1 MKAMKLSVWLAA
13 AAIAISGVAQAGNR
27 DRSGQA
33 GANELMVNPWA
44 RTNGLMGMNTAFIQG
59 VEAMKSN
66 IGGLAFVEGTEV
78 GVSYSLFLRGSNVSV
93 SNLSLAQKLGD
104 VGVLGVNIQAM
115 GFGEIEIKDF
125 NHPGGGLGTFK
136 PQFFNLQ
143 VGFAKTFSRSIHA
156 GVGATF
162 VSEQISNISA
172 SGAAFEA
179 GIQYQTGARDNF
191 HFGVTLRNVGTNMKF
206 SGEGFALDVQAPESE
221 LYQQT
226 RNIPSA
232 SFQMPTYLHFSAA
245 YDFYLD
251 ENRLK
256 NANDKPK
263 HRLTA
268 MAGFT
273 SNSFSNDFIGGG
285 LEYSFR
291 EMFMLRG
298 AYRYE
303 KNINDAEQSGT
314 FYSGIG
320 AGATVRTTLG
330 KDGPDLAID
339 YGFTPTIRPAN
350 GVHTFSLRFSA
361 FGKKAK
367 PAGDEE

>member
-1 MKAMKLSVWLAA
+1 MKLSVWLAA
-13 AAIAISGVAQAGNR
+13 GAIAISGVAQAGNR

-33 GANELMVNPWA
+33 GATELLVNPWA
-44 RTNGLMGMNTAFIQG
+44 RTNGLMGMNTSFIQG

-78 GVSYSLFLRGSNVSV
+78 GLAYTLFLRGSEVSV
-93 SNLSLAQKLGD
+93 SNLALAQKLGD
-104 VGVLGVNIQAM
+104 LGVLGVNIQAM
-115 GFGEIEIKDF
+115 GFGEIERTDYF
-125 NHPGGGLGTFK
+125 NPGGGIGTFK
-136 PQFFNLQ
+136 PQFFNIQL
-143 VGFAKTFSRSIHA
+143 GFAKTFSRSIHA
-156 GVGATF
+156 GIAATF
-162 VSEQISNISA
+162 VSEQISNIKA
-172 SGAAFEA
+172 NGAAFEA

-191 HFGVTLRNVGTNMKF
+191 HFGVTLRNVGTNMNF
-206 SGEGFALDVQAPESE
+206 GGEGFAIDVQAPESE

-226 RNIPSA
+226 RNIPGA
-232 SFQMPTYLHFSAA
+232 VFQMPTYLHFSAA

-256 NANDKPK
+256 NTTDKPK

-273 SNSFSNDFIGGG
+273 SNSFSNDFIGAG

-291 EMFMLRG
+291 NIFSLRG

-303 KNINDAEQSGT
+303 KDITDAENSGT

-320 AGATVRTTLG
+320 AGASVRTTIG
-330 KDGPDLAID
+330 QDGPELAID
-339 YGFTPTIRPAN
+339 YGFMPTVRPNN
-350 GVHTFSLRFSA
+350 GVHTFTLRFSA
-361 FGKKAK
+361 FGKKK
-367 PAGDEE
+367 EAGADTE